1 MSSMKMHAD
10 MPGAPHF
17 RPKFEEEED
26 DDNDSEYWKYVKPFI
41 NYEKIKTLIILRIL
55 CIYFKK
61 KFIKH

>member
-41 NYEKIKTLIILRIL
+41 NYEKIKT
-55 CIYFKK
+55 
-61 KFIKH
+61 